1 MIRHQVRAIF
11 TYRFRSTSNNRL
23 QANITIQYELVN
35 EKRFTCKARIRLV
48 RNDSIWVNA
57 VRFLRQPYPYRWNT
71 SNTDEWMQRLRDRG
85 PWEWGSTIPS
95 ESKTLTI
102 ELNTKDNRID
112 PQPQDNYEQSQYRKM
127 THVLCMKRNVVCSIY
142 GSVLRLRMHTIT
154 KKWCLI
160 WSLNQLFCHLC
171 VPR

>member
-102 ELNTKDNRID
+102 ELNTTDHRID

-127 THVLCMKRNVVCSIY
+127 THVLCMKDNPTSF
-142 GSVLRLRMHTIT
+142 GPKWT
-154 KKWCLI
+154 KEKRWT
-160 WSLNQLFCHLC
+160 S
-171 VPR
+171 RYKDTRKG